1 MRSQSLKYPSIDV
14 EARQL
19 ESLEI
24 SMLVM
29 SPPWA
34 IMQLYGLKILVSQS
48 MIVLS
53 LEALTRIFPNLFALT
68 QVITLE

>member
-1 MRSQSLKYPSIDV
+1 
-14 EARQL
+14 
-19 ESLEI
+19 
-24 SMLVM
+24 MLVM